1 MGRGTATMNAGV
13 LQSDT
18 AAPSEGPDWRQ
29 QYQQTDQAGL
39 EQEQGARQRGREV
52 GSISIT

>member
-1 MGRGTATMNAGV
+1 MNAGV